1 MAVILALM
9 ADIDAGWK
17 RDKSFR
23 SVMRSVLD
31 GGDGCER
38 GGRFERSSDNW
49 GCSDEERDARFAPK
63 DEAEGVD

>member
-1 MAVILALM
+1 MAVIRALM

-17 RDKSFR
+17 SDKLFR

-38 GGRFERSSDNW
+38 GGRPERSIDN
-49 GCSDEERDARFAPK
+49 
-63 DEAEGVD
+63 